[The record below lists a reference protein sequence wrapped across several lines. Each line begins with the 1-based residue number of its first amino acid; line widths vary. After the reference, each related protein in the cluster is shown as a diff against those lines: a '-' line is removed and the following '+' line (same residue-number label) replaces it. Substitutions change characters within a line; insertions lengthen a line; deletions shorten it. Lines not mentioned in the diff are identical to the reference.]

1 MHHDIS
7 AIQTFRDTQLT
18 RSYYAVS
25 IFGFLALLA
34 SLSRAFLVGWHD
46 VMFLHILIYIL
57 ILTITLMRKRL
68 PYLLKAWTITG
79 IAFVIGVA
87 GILVWGLTAFG
98 VPALFAFCMLAT
110 MLFGVRVGI
119 VAAALSILMIVI
131 VGVGVHFHF
140 ITFSFD
146 IETYVQSFS
155 SWTVVMFSMA
165 LSAGLIVVSLG
176 TQNQQVEGLVHTL
189 STRNAELLEANK
201 RLKAEI
207 IERERAEEERQ
218 QFELRL
224 RRSSKME
231 ALGTLAGGVAHD
243 LNNILAGAVSYPDL
257 LLVQLPMDSPL
268 RKPIEM
274 IRRTGIKASVI
285 VQDLLTLARRGLAI
299 KDVVNINDVIQE
311 YLRSPEYERLKS
323 FNPGLEVRTELD
335 ESLNQNLGSPVQ
347 LIKVVM
353 NLVSNGAEAMPQ
365 GGTLSISTENCSVSE
380 PIKGYELIPKG
391 QYVVLQ
397 VEDTGTGISPEDKEK
412 IFEPFFTKKV
422 MGRSGT
428 GLGMSVVWGTVRD
441 HDGYIDLKTEEAVG
455 TVFRLYFPRTTR
467 TAPEIKTASA
477 TIDYRGRGESILIVD
492 DVKEQREIASSML
505 KELGYS
511 VEAVSSGE
519 EAVDY
524 IKERKIDLLILDMIM
539 EPGIDGL
546 ETYKRILR
554 IHPAQKAIL
563 TSGYSETELVNQAQE
578 LGAGIFVKKP
588 YLLESVGRAVRAE
601 LGE

>member
-1 MHHDIS
+1 
-7 AIQTFRDTQLT
+7 
-18 RSYYAVS
+18 
-25 IFGFLALLA
+25 
-34 SLSRAFLVGWHD
+34 
-46 VMFLHILIYIL
+46 
-57 ILTITLMRKRL
+57 
-68 PYLLKAWTITG
+68 
-79 IAFVIGVA
+79 
-87 GILVWGLTAFG
+87 
-98 VPALFAFCMLAT
+98 
-110 MLFGVRVGI
+110 
-119 VAAALSILMIVI
+119 
-131 VGVGVHFHF
+131 
-140 ITFSFD
+140 
-146 IETYVQSFS
+146 
-155 SWTVVMFSMA
+155 
-165 LSAGLIVVSLG
+165 
-176 TQNQQVEGLVHTL
+176 
-189 STRNAELLEANK
+189 
-201 RLKAEI
+201 
-207 IERERAEEERQ
+207 
-218 QFELRL
+218 
-224 RRSSKME
+224 
-231 ALGTLAGGVAHD
+231 
-243 LNNILAGAVSYPDL
+243 
-257 LLVQLPMDSPL
+257 
-268 RKPIEM
+268 M

-391 QYVVLQ
+391 EYVVLQ